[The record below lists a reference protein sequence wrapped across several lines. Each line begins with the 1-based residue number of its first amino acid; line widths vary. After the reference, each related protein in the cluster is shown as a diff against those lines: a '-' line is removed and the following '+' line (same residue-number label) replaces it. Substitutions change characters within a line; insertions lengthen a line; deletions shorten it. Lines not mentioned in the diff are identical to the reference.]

1 MAKARKSVLMSVR
14 AAALPALGTL
24 IVAFFAGY
32 ALFGSNG
39 VLAWGDYAQKLEVR
53 RTHLIQLEKDKAI
66 LANRVTLL
74 DPRHAN
80 PDLVD
85 EMVRRD
91 LGVARPDEV
100 IIPLDQK

>member
-1 MAKARKSVLMSVR
+1 MARLKKSVWISVR
-14 AAALPALGTL
+14 AAAMPALATL
-24 IVAFFAGY
+24 IVAFFGGF

-39 VLAWGDYAQKLEVR
+39 VFAWGDYANKLEVR
-53 RTHLIQLEKDKAI
+53 RTHLIQLEKDKAV
-66 LANRVTLL
+66 LANRVALL

-100 IIPLDQK
+100 IVPLR